1 MAEVLILLRRDP
13 KTGKQ
18 NIIVKL
24 ESDPDSLPIEHE
36 QLHKRIVEKLVGKGM
51 KAEDLGDI
59 VIERER
65 GAQKH
70 GAAWVDICPAHAEV
84 RFTRPDHAPARV
96 VPRARGVIGTVK
108 VSEWRVLID
117 RKRHRGQAPV
127 HTNGASLHRSV
138 MER

>member
-59 VIERER
+59 VIEREGSR
-65 GAQKH
+65 EPTATNDPNEAERNKTAQ
-70 GAAWVDICPAHAEV
+70 
-84 RFTRPDHAPARV
+84 
-96 VPRARGVIGTVK
+96 
-108 VSEWRVLID
+108 
-117 RKRHRGQAPV
+117 GQD
-127 HTNGASLHRSV
+127 
-138 MER
+138 

>member
-59 VIERER
+59 VIEREGSR
-65 GAQKH
+65 ESTATNKPSEAERKKTAQ
-70 GAAWVDICPAHAEV
+70 
-84 RFTRPDHAPARV
+84 
-96 VPRARGVIGTVK
+96 
-108 VSEWRVLID
+108 
-117 RKRHRGQAPV
+117 GQD
-127 HTNGASLHRSV
+127 
-138 MER
+138 

>member
-59 VIERER
+59 VIEREASR
-65 GAQKH
+65 EPNATNESDEAERNKTAQ
-70 GAAWVDICPAHAEV
+70 
-84 RFTRPDHAPARV
+84 
-96 VPRARGVIGTVK
+96 
-108 VSEWRVLID
+108 
-117 RKRHRGQAPV
+117 GQD
-127 HTNGASLHRSV
+127 
-138 MER
+138 